1 MRQGPHQKRGR
12 GRGNR
17 RSSTPNRNQT
27 FDSNGPDVRIRGN
40 ASQVYEKYLN
50 LARDATASGDRVLA
64 ESYYQHAE
72 HYYRI
77 LAAFQES
84 QGGENRNQPYQGS
97 GREWEQDDDGESG
110 DERSD
115 GGEQANRG
123 EQAGRGD
130 QGGRGDRQ
138 RADGER
144 GGDWNRGDRG
154 DRGERGDRG
163 DRGDRFGRDRD
174 RGERRPM
181 RAEGDGEGRGERAPA
196 PQPEA
201 ESAPV
206 AESPS
211 EVVETAP
218 AEAPAAPRAE
228 SAPPADGNDA
238 DGIRRTLRL
247 TSSRSARDAA
257 PAAEATEAAPEAEP
271 TEAAAEPE
279 RKPRRR
285 RASPK
290 TEAANKSE
298 GFVSPPAVDDDGA
311 VAAS

>member
-84 QGGENRNQPYQGS
+84 QGGENRNQPFQGS
-97 GREWEQDDDGESG
+97 GRDWDQDDDGESG
-110 DERSD
+110 DERGD
-115 GGEQANRG
+115 GGEQSNRG
-123 EQAGRGD
+123 EQS
-130 QGGRGDRQ
+130 GRGDRQ

-144 GGDWNRGDRG
+144 GGDWNRGERG
-154 DRGERGDRG
+154 DRSGGDRG
-163 DRGDRFGRDRD
+163 DRGDRFGRDRDRSDRD

-181 RAEGDGEGRGERAPA
+181 RAEGDGEFRGERAPA

-201 ESAPV
+201 EPAPV
-206 AESPS
+206 VESRS
-211 EVVETAP
+211 EPVEAAP
-218 AEAPAAPRAE
+218 AEAPAAPPAE
-228 SAPPADGNDA
+228 GNDA

-247 TSSRSARDAA
+247 TSSRPARDAA

-271 TEAAAEPE
+271 TEAAATEAAAEPE

-298 GFVSPPAVDDDGA
+298 GFVSAPAVDDDGA